1 MNILN
6 IIPVIEILI
15 FLTILLC
22 IIMLVKMI
30 INRKKMVKLDEELSH
45 IRNVNNIIK
54 DEKYLEM
61 TLPFSPFV

>member
-22 IIMLVKMI
+22 IILLVKMI

-54 DEKYLEM
+54 DEKYIEM

>member
-6 IIPVIEILI
+6 IIPIIEILI

-22 IIMLVKMI
+22 IILLVKMI

-54 DEKYLEM
+54 DEKYIEM

>member
-6 IIPVIEILI
+6 IIKVIEILI

>member
-1 MNILN
+1 MNIIS
-6 IIPVIEILI
+6 IIPIIELLI
-15 FLTILLC
+15 F
-22 IIMLVKMI
+22 IIVLVCLGLLVKMI

-61 TLPFSPFV
+61 TLPFSPFI